1 MDDDDNQMAVEEV
14 KDSSTKRKC
23 VQTVDGSKEDAR
35 DDDTIENNPGAF
47 AAEQTWPTDAEIREA
62 AQRKLSGQDEMVEMD
77 TGSNTFGNFEVGK
90 SILKNKQP
98 EGGSDLTELFDK
110 MQIAVVGRENGN
122 DASDSGISD
131 EDENDEDFDDDE
143 YEEDPNFNSTRH

>member
-14 KDSSTKRKC
+14 KDSSTKRKW

-62 AQRKLSGQDEMVEMD
+62 AQRKLSGQE
-77 TGSNTFGNFEVGK
+77 
-90 SILKNKQP
+90 
-98 EGGSDLTELFDK
+98 
-110 MQIAVVGRENGN
+110 
-122 DASDSGISD
+122 
-131 EDENDEDFDDDE
+131 
-143 YEEDPNFNSTRH
+143 

>member
-1 MDDDDNQMAVEEV
+1 
-14 KDSSTKRKC
+14 
-23 VQTVDGSKEDAR
+23 
-35 DDDTIENNPGAF
+35 
-47 AAEQTWPTDAEIREA
+47 
-62 AQRKLSGQDEMVEMD
+62 MVEMD

-110 MQIAVVGRENGN
+110 MQIAVVGRENDN
-122 DASDSGISD
+122 DASNSGISD